1 MTHRFAA
8 IRPARHVWRTCALI
22 FGLMFAVWNAP
33 AVAADDASNDVRQV
47 WKLLDYIAVDYAE
60 AVADGAIINEGEYA
74 EMKEFAETALTR
86 LSGLPARDGQ
96 QGLITQAEQLKA
108 AIAAMSA
115 PDDVARRSHDL
126 ANALLLAYP
135 VPMTPAQIPDVARG
149 AVIYAEKCASCH
161 GPEGR
166 GDGLAAEGMDPPPIA
181 FTDHERARARS
192 LFSLYEVA
200 TQGLD
205 ETSMTSFA
213 AELSDDER
221 WAVSFYIAGLSA
233 SPELRAQG
241 ETLWREDASVRAPFP
256 NLESLIRALESGV
269 AVELGADKA
278 QAVMSYL
285 RSDPSVVGQDSAG
298 GLAIARARLAES
310 LAAYQAGDAK
320 RAGTLALASYL
331 DGFEPVEALLRS
343 RDADLLARVEG
354 GMIKYRSQISA
365 GAPVAEVSAQAQ
377 EIKSMFDATEATL
390 TASEGD
396 ATAAFLGAYTILV
409 REGIEAL
416 LVVVAMIG
424 FLTKVERHDV
434 LPYVHAGWA
443 SALIAGALTW
453 AVAAY
458 FVDISGA
465 NRELTEGISSLFAA
479 VVLLA
484 VGIWMHQK
492 SLAGRWQSYIK
503 EKLSAALSKKS
514 AFFLFA
520 LAFVAVYREVFET
533 ILFYVALWT
542 RGGGSAIFAGLGAGI
557 VTLAVITV
565 ILLRTSRRL
574 PITQFFAASSL
585 LIAILAVVLAGK
597 GFAALQ
603 EAGFVPA
610 IAVNGPRFEAF
621 GVYPSAVPLV
631 AQATVLVIAIAGYLW
646 NTRSSAA
653 KAE

>member
-1 MTHRFAA
+1 
-8 IRPARHVWRTCALI
+8 
-22 FGLMFAVWNAP
+22 
-33 AVAADDASNDVRQV
+33 
-47 WKLLDYIAVDYAE
+47 
-60 AVADGAIINEGEYA
+60 
-74 EMKEFAETALTR
+74 
-86 LSGLPARDGQ
+86 
-96 QGLITQAEQLKA
+96 
-108 AIAAMSA
+108 
-115 PDDVARRSHDL
+115 
-126 ANALLLAYP
+126 
-135 VPMTPAQIPDVARG
+135 
-149 AVIYAEKCASCH
+149 
-161 GPEGR
+161 
-166 GDGLAAEGMDPPPIA
+166 
-181 FTDHERARARS
+181 
-192 LFSLYEVA
+192 
-200 TQGLD
+200 
-205 ETSMTSFA
+205 
-213 AELSDDER
+213 
-221 WAVSFYIAGLSA
+221 
-233 SPELRAQG
+233 
-241 ETLWREDASVRAPFP
+241 
-256 NLESLIRALESGV
+256 
-269 AVELGADKA
+269 
-278 QAVMSYL
+278 
-285 RSDPSVVGQDSAG
+285 
-298 GLAIARARLAES
+298 
-310 LAAYQAGDAK
+310 
-320 RAGTLALASYL
+320 
-331 DGFEPVEALLRS
+331 
-343 RDADLLARVEG
+343 
-354 GMIKYRSQISA
+354 
-365 GAPVAEVSAQAQ
+365 
-377 EIKSMFDATEATL
+377 
-390 TASEGD
+390 
-396 ATAAFLGAYTILV
+396 
-409 REGIEAL
+409 
-416 LVVVAMIG
+416 MIG